1 MKKILII
8 DDEELIRL
16 TIEDVLIN
24 EGYTVDTAD
33 NGEQGYQM
41 QLNTGFDL
49 VITDILMPVKEGIQ
63 TIKALRQKWPR
74 LPIIA
79 ISGGGKIRNADYL
92 DTARHVGA
100 NAVLAKPFTE
110 EDILGVV
117 RTCFQN

>member
-16 TIEDVLIN
+16 TIEDVLMN
-24 EGYTVDTAD
+24 EGYTVSTAD

-41 QLNTGFDL
+41 QLNNGFDL

-63 TIKALRQKWPR
+63 TIRALRQKWPE

-92 DTARHVGA
+92 DTARQVGA

-117 RTCFQN
+117 SACFQH

>member
-24 EGYTVDTAD
+24 AGYTVGTAD

-41 QLNTGFDL
+41 QLTTGYDL

-63 TIKALRQKWPR
+63 TIKALRLKWPH

-92 DTARHVGA
+92 DTAKQVGA

-117 RTCFQN
+117 RACFLN

>member
-24 EGYTVDTAD
+24 EGYTVGTAD

-41 QLNTGFDL
+41 QLKTGFDL

-63 TIKALRQKWPR
+63 TIKALRQKWPQ

-92 DTARHVGA
+92 DAARQVGA

-117 RTCFQN
+117 RACFQN

>member
-24 EGYTVDTAD
+24 EGYTVGTAD

-41 QLNTGFDL
+41 QLKTGFDL

-63 TIKALRQKWPR
+63 TIKALRLKWPQ

-92 DTARHVGA
+92 DAARQVGA

-117 RTCFQN
+117 RACFQN

>member
-24 EGYTVDTAD
+24 EGYAVDTAD

-92 DTARHVGA
+92 DTARQVGA